1 MIENVLSVLKNAIQA
16 CFTWVTNL
24 ISATGTEGL
33 IIGTFAMIAMTRL
46 LIVPLLGQQLDFS
59 GSSDRAKPIKNKP
72 SANSSRSN
80 GQSGGQSNG
89 QEG

>member
-46 LIVPLLGQQLDFS
+46 LIVPLIGGRLNLS
-59 GSSDRAKPIKNKP
+59 GSSDTVRSKP
-72 SANSSRSN
+72 SDKDSK
-80 GQSGGQSNG
+80 
-89 QEG
+89 EDPE